1 MTWATRMGR
10 IAQFEQVIHRPNI
23 EKYREDCIDR
33 SANLGSPV
41 ILYKRYSGWPSEVE
55 RPMQYIIAAWA
66 IFQRCFFSDSSLI
79 ATCGLVAF
87 LCSGALTL
95 APAQVEMPSTQSS
108 NVKPQIRRTF
118 PLTKFYDT
126 PNLLPPGKS
135 GELIRKE
142 EFDEYDLAAGV
153 LAVRIL
159 YHSRSARGEDV
170 ATSGVVLYPEGK
182 APPSGWP
189 VIAWAHPLNGVARQC
204 APSLVRNLRH
214 GPFLSM
220 YVNLGYAVVATDYT
234 GLGTNFRNAFADMPS
249 NAADVIYSIPAA
261 QAAVP
266 QLGSRWVAIGSGEG
280 SLAVVGVAELQRDIR
295 DPNYLGGI
303 IISGLTDL
311 QDRYE
316 HPDVG
321 ALLFLAY
328 GVKTVYPEFDPR
340 DMLTDKALAL
350 FPRVEDGCGESEME
364 TPLSASET
372 MKPNWE
378 NKRFV
383 KQYFSRNR
391 ADQRPAFGALLAIAS
406 EADPNDRTAQV
417 IARLCKQG
425 DQVQFEKYAAPDP
438 GSVIGESVRDQISW
452 IQGRFAG
459 RPAPSNCSEQH

>member
-1 MTWATRMGR
+1 
-10 IAQFEQVIHRPNI
+10 
-23 EKYREDCIDR
+23 
-33 SANLGSPV
+33 
-41 ILYKRYSGWPSEVE
+41 
-55 RPMQYIIAAWA
+55 MQYTIAAWA
-66 IFQRCFFSDSSLI
+66 ILQKCFFSHWSLLATCELI
-79 ATCGLVAF
+79 AV
-87 LCSGALTL
+87 LCSGALIS
-95 APAQVEMPSTQSS
+95 APAQVETPSTQSA
-108 NVKPQIRRTF
+108 NVKPQVRRTF

-126 PNLLPPGKS
+126 PNPLPPGKP

-142 EFDEYDLAAGV
+142 QFDEYDLSAGV

-159 YHSRSARGEDV
+159 YHSRSVGGEDV

-261 QAAVP
+261 RAAVP

-280 SLAVVGVAELQRDIR
+280 SLAVVGVAELERDIR

-303 IISGLTDL
+303 VISGLTDL

-328 GVKTVYPEFDPR
+328 GVKTAYPEFDPR
-340 DMLTDKALAL
+340 DMLTDKALSL
-350 FPRVEDGCGESEME
+350 FPRVEEGCGESEIE
-364 TPLSASET
+364 TTVSVSEIT
-372 MKPNWE
+372 RPSWE
-378 NKRFV
+378 NNRFV

-391 ADQRPAFGALLAIAS
+391 AGQKPAFGALLAITS
-406 EADPNDRTAQV
+406 QADPNDRAAQV
-417 IARLCKQG
+417 IARMCKQG
-425 DQVQFEKYAAPDP
+425 DQVQFERYAASDP
-438 GSVIGESVRDQISW
+438 GSVIGESVSDQISW